1 MKSAPTLRYAKSVA
15 QRSFQPALIF
25 QLHKS
30 KLSRGNFLTIVI
42 VVKGLAF
49 GALYPHKA
57 RAMETLNKTMPS
69 IGTEHLHV
77 AETRLFDVMELTDME
92 VVKLKLAEVE
102 SEHAA
107 DPSELNS
114 IRLGIIHHEV
124 ALNLSFLVKSEYKGY
139 ALRSY
144 DRLTA
149 LEVAMPATEY
159 LPFVASYRASALSLV
174 GAETRKLSLVGDAFQ
189 LFQAAV
195 ERYGDIIYLPEFL
208 RGSVAE
214 NLPWI
219 FWRKKKFAAK
229 DFSSI
234 IRKYEDRSG
243 YANAKIMSFAY
254 WAWANAHRGKRFR
267 TLAKTYLEK
276 AIALDPDGIGG
287 RVKAE
292 AMLKEWR

>member
-1 MKSAPTLRYAKSVA
+1 MD
-15 QRSFQPALIF
+15 
-25 QLHKS
+25 
-30 KLSRGNFLTIVI
+30 
-42 VVKGLAF
+42 
-49 GALYPHKA
+49 
-57 RAMETLNKTMPS
+57 TLNKTKPA
-69 IGTEHLHV
+69 IDRELLHA
-77 AETRLFDVMELTDME
+77 AETRLFDVMELTDTE
-92 VVKLKLAEVE
+92 VVKLKWAEVE
-102 SEHAA
+102 GEHAA
-107 DPSELNS
+107 GPSELNS

-149 LEVAMPATEY
+149 LEGALQVAEY
-159 LPFVASYRASALSLV
+159 LPFVASYRASALSLL
-174 GAETRKLSLVGDAFQ
+174 GGETRKLSLVGDAFQ

-195 ERYGDIIYLPEFL
+195 ERYGGITYLPEFL

-234 IRKYEDRSG
+234 IRKYEADNG
-243 YANAKIMSFAY
+243 YANAKIMSFTY
-254 WAWANAHRGKRFR
+254 WAWANAHRGKRSR
-267 TLAKTYLEK
+267 SVAKAYLEK

-292 AMLKEWR
+292 ALLKEWR